1 MNQSATSYATRS
13 LVVLL
18 AAMSWAGGAFAADPP
33 AAPASK
39 PTARQL
45 CDENWAGDFYT
56 VFLDWNIKYDPA
68 AIKEYNPQK
77 PEEPWTVR
85 DGRYLRTRF
94 DPRTMMRLIG
104 RFNDRA
110 EAKAFESRI
119 VREEKFA
126 RYTNPRFPVQVNRVG
141 ALLVNDTFTC
151 KVRLE
156 NEAMASATWI
166 VEVDGRL
173 VVGGETAC
181 KNGKK
186 TKTVQVVDC
195 AGEKTLVADKVI
207 TSCGARITSCLNPIP
222 DGAIVFEHIYVDDGA
237 TTVAVRAF
245 DLNKKK
251 RVFIRDG
258 INEGGEDTALL
269 GVLDVDGDGVPE
281 VAYRIAG
288 SDKVVQQWKWRNRG
302 FAKVGP

>member
-33 AAPASK
+33 AAPATN
-39 PTARQL
+39 PPARQL

-56 VFLDWNIKYDPA
+56 VAVDWRLKYEPA
-68 AIKEYNPQK
+68 AMKEYDPQK
-77 PEEPWTVR
+77 PEEPWTTR
-85 DGRYLRTRF
+85 EGRYLRMGH
-94 DPRTMMRLIG
+94 DPRYFGRYIG
-104 RFNDRA
+104 QFYDRVQ
-110 EAKAFESRI
+110 AKTLEGRV

-126 RYTNPRFPVQVNRVG
+126 QHTNPRFPVQVARTG
-141 ALLVNDTFTC
+141 ALLVNDAFTC
-151 KVRLE
+151 VVRLE

-173 VVGGETAC
+173 VVGGETTC

-195 AGEKTLVADKVI
+195 AGEKTLVADKVT

-222 DGAIVFEHIYVDDGA
+222 DGAIVFEHTYVDDGP
-237 TTVAVRAF
+237 TNVAVRAF

-269 GVLDVDGDGVPE
+269 GVSDVDGDGIPE

-302 FAKVGP
+302 FIKVAP